1 MTEVLNVKDV
11 LSDAHNTFILS
22 SEAVTE
28 QEMQLETMV
37 KQDNAFNWS
46 DDDIL
51 EDQPTASE
59 TFRSYSE

>member
-59 TFRSYSE
+59 TIRSYSE